1 MPDWIAF
8 AGLYLRNLIA
18 FDGNHVRTLAC
29 TRMDMDLRR
38 YRKTH
43 PQQKGPKP

>member
-1 MPDWIAF
+1 MPAWIAF
-8 AGLYLRNLIA
+8 AGYYLRNLIA
-18 FDGNHVRTLAC
+18 FDCDPVRTLAC

-43 PQQKGPKP
+43 PQKGPQP